1 MRTWTTRQWWAAVA
15 GTLGSLVVLG
25 VPSVLIPNGLFAREI
40 APTWWSY
47 PVWVVTAVLAGLLI
61 ATYAGP
67 RGGETC
73 PTRADRKGLAG
84 GLLAW
89 FAIACPVCNKLVLL
103 ALGYSGALAWF
114 APLQPVLAVVGV
126 GLLVLALR
134 IRLRRATPTPA
145 ASGRDASTEEP
156 VA

>member
-1 MRTWTTRQWWAAVA
+1 MRTWTMRQWWVAVA
-15 GTLGSLVVLG
+15 GTLGSLLILG

-47 PVWVVTAVLAGLLI
+47 PVWVLTAVLVGLLI

-67 RGGETC
+67 RRGETC

-126 GLLVLALR
+126 GLLALALR
-134 IRLRRATPTPA
+134 IRLRRVAPTRATPESET
-145 ASGRDASTEEP
+145 STESAP
-156 VA
+156 